1 MRLSGPLHL
10 THGRQS
16 KYARRGGDGA
26 GARRPPLFV
35 RDDATTPDR
44 ADLNVT
50 VDEVTVDEKD
60 YDFVRE
66 PGFWI
71 AILLGCLP
79 IVASYMYILF
89 MGD

>member
-1 MRLSGPLHL
+1 MRSSGHLHL
-10 THGRQS
+10 THERQP
-16 KYARRGGDGA
+16 KHARRGDDGA

-35 RDDATTPDR
+35 RDEATRSDGVSM
-44 ADLNVT
+44 D
-50 VDEVTVDEKD
+50 VTVDEKD

-71 AILLGCLP
+71 SILLGCLP
-79 IVASYMYILF
+79 VVASYIYILL

>member
-1 MRLSGPLHL
+1 MRSSGHLHL

-35 RDDATTPDR
+35 RDEATTPDR
-44 ADLNVT
+44 ADVNVT
-50 VDEVTVDEKD
+50 DDEKD

-79 IVASYMYILF
+79 IFASYMYILL

>member
-1 MRLSGPLHL
+1 MRSSRHL
-10 THGRQS
+10 DLTQARQP
-16 KYARRGGDGA
+16 KQARRAGDGA
-26 GARRPPLFV
+26 GARRLPLFV
-35 RDDATTPDR
+35 RDEAAGFDR
-44 ADLNVT
+44 AGPD
-50 VDEVTVDEKD
+50 VTVDEKD

-79 IVASYMYILF
+79 VVASYAYILL